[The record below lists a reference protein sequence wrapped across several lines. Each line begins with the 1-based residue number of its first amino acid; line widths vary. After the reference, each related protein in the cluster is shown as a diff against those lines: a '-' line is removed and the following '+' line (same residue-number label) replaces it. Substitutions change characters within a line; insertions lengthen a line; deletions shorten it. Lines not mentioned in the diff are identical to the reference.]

1 MSAEYF
7 EEQRRQL
14 IAAIRANTD
23 QVAAQIGKAALD
35 KRVLGAMA
43 KVPRHEFV
51 PVEAQPYAYLNMPLP
66 IGFDKT
72 ISQPLMV
79 AVMTD
84 LLELKSDDVVL
95 EIGTGLGYQ
104 AAVLAELAGRVYS
117 VEIID
122 ELAQRAV
129 QRLKRQG
136 YTNIE
141 VRVGNGY
148 SGWPEHAPFDKVI
161 VTAAPDLIPPPLIN
175 QLKAGG
181 RMVIPV
187 GLPNAQQLVVAE
199 KDLNGRV
206 KTKEIMRVMFSLL
219 EESDQPAFRRIPMY
233 SPNPRAKRVEFRT
246 PDPSCNGYLAFAAML
261 MAGLDGIEKRIDPGE
276 PIDKNLYDLP
286 PAEAKA
292 VKSTPGSLQ
301 EALDALEAD
310 HGFLLRG
317 DVFTKDVIET
327 WLSYKRKKEVDAIA
341 LRPHPYEFHLYYDI

>member
-1 MSAEYF
+1 MSVESF
-7 EEQRRQL
+7 EQQRREM
-14 IAAIRANTD
+14 IAAIRV
-23 QVAAQIGKAALD
+23 VAQHLAAEVGKTALD
-35 KRVLGAMA
+35 DRVLAAMA

-51 PVEAQPYAYLNMPLP
+51 PVEIQAYAYLNRPLP

-84 LLELKSDDVVL
+84 LLELKPDDVVL

-117 VEIID
+117 VESIE

-129 QRLKRQG
+129 QRLKRAG

-148 SGWPEHAPFDKVI
+148 FGWPEHAPFDKVI

-187 GLPNAQQLVVAE
+187 GLPDAQQLIVAE

-206 KTKEIMRVMFSLL
+206 TTKEIMPVLFSLL
-219 EESDQPAFRRIPMY
+219 EGSDQPAFRA
-233 SPNPRAKRVEFRT
+233 S
-246 PDPSCNGYLAFAAML
+246 
-261 MAGLDGIEKRIDPGE
+261 
-276 PIDKNLYDLP
+276 
-286 PAEAKA
+286 
-292 VKSTPGSLQ
+292 
-301 EALDALEAD
+301 
-310 HGFLLRG
+310 
-317 DVFTKDVIET
+317 
-327 WLSYKRKKEVDAIA
+327 
-341 LRPHPYEFHLYYDI
+341 

>member
-1 MSAEYF
+1 MSVAHF
-7 EEQRRQL
+7 EEQRREMV
-14 IAAIRANTD
+14 AAIRVIAEHLVTE
-23 QVAAQIGKAALD
+23 IGKAALD
-35 KRVLGAMA
+35 DRVLSAMA

-51 PVEAQPYAYLNMPLP
+51 PLEVQPYAYLNRPLP

-84 LLELKSDDVVL
+84 LLEVKPDDVVL

-104 AAVLAELAGRVYS
+104 AAMLAELGGKIYT

-129 QRLKRQG
+129 QRLKREG

-148 SGWPEHAPFDKVI
+148 FGWPEHAPFEKII

-187 GLPNAQQLVVAE
+187 GLPDAQRLVVLD
-199 KDLNGRV
+199 KDVNGRV
-206 KTKEIMRVMFSLL
+206 RTREIMQVLFSML
-219 EESDQPAFRRIPMY
+219 EGPDQPAFR
-233 SPNPRAKRVEFRT
+233 
-246 PDPSCNGYLAFAAML
+246 PS
-261 MAGLDGIEKRIDPGE
+261 
-276 PIDKNLYDLP
+276 
-286 PAEAKA
+286 
-292 VKSTPGSLQ
+292 
-301 EALDALEAD
+301 
-310 HGFLLRG
+310 
-317 DVFTKDVIET
+317 
-327 WLSYKRKKEVDAIA
+327 
-341 LRPHPYEFHLYYDI
+341 

>member
-7 EEQRRQL
+7 EEQRRQM
-14 IAAIRANTD
+14 IAVIRANTD
-23 QVAAQIGKAALD
+23 QIAAQIGKAALD
-35 KRVLGAMA
+35 KRVLSAMA

-51 PVEAQPYAYLNMPLP
+51 PVEVQPYAYQNTPLP

-84 LLELKSDDVVL
+84 LLELKPDDVVL

-104 AAVLAELAGRVYS
+104 TAVLAELAGKVYS

-136 YTNIE
+136 YTNIK

-148 SGWPEHAPFDKVI
+148 SGWPEHAPFDKLI
-161 VTAAPDLIPPPLIN
+161 VTAAPDLIPPSLIN

-187 GLPNAQQLVVAE
+187 GLPNTQQLVLGE

-206 KTKEIMRVMFSLL
+206 KTKEIMPVMFSLL
-219 EESDQPAFRRIPMY
+219 EGSDQPTFRA
-233 SPNPRAKRVEFRT
+233 S
-246 PDPSCNGYLAFAAML
+246 
-261 MAGLDGIEKRIDPGE
+261 
-276 PIDKNLYDLP
+276 
-286 PAEAKA
+286 
-292 VKSTPGSLQ
+292 
-301 EALDALEAD
+301 
-310 HGFLLRG
+310 
-317 DVFTKDVIET
+317 
-327 WLSYKRKKEVDAIA
+327 
-341 LRPHPYEFHLYYDI
+341 